1 MVIWEIDIAACPQ
14 KTLHQLDLADGSSQ
28 MERGGTCG
36 IQGIGRSAMGQEQIQ
51 QFQIAKECRFMKQS
65 HSLSIDSIH
74 IFPPLQ
80 MGQ

>member
-1 MVIWEIDIAACPQ
+1 
-14 KTLHQLDLADGSSQ
+14 